1 MKYIIIIILGLV
13 PLFSNAQVAELFGGR
28 LQFSL
33 DSTLTGSENLF
44 VRGIYKHPRNNY
56 NADSIQVGDIVVD
69 CDCNVFTVDSIY
81 SVSSNVIDFR
91 AAPQDTSV
99 NDIRSCTGGI
109 MRAHSPPIGNNGA
122 YSFPANM
129 PPEILDCYLNYLSQ
143 TIGVNDM
150 YITNDTLY
158 VVDGFDTFLVELNS
172 IDLTFDG
179 NRNILRVPEAG
190 DNLGTTTVIEW
201 LEWWYFTAP
210 TITLGSLTS
219 PKEVGTVTQYILSG
233 ATTNAGGATLSNGM
247 LRVTSPSTDT
257 LLAFGTATSYAD
269 TITFEPQQDSTG
281 QFKSF
286 SFTFAAKQNWVFG
299 SESGTATSSS
309 RTITAVYP
317 VLYGMSS
324 TDFTSSGDP
333 YTSFSSSKLIEA
345 EGNKQVSFT
354 GSGFIYYLVPKTW
367 GDYTLSIILDHNGF
381 NVTPSFTAYDIDI
394 SSTGLTNDWT
404 TVAYKM
410 YKLDTTTITSNY
422 EYTFTR

>member
-1 MKYIIIIILGLV
+1 MKYILLFLLGLI
-13 PLFSNAQVAELFGGR
+13 PFLGMSQAIERFGARLIITDAQLIGGSDD
-28 LQFSL
+28 FYI
-33 DSTLTGSENLF
+33 DGTL
-44 VRGIYKHPRNNY
+44 RHPRATY
-56 NADSIQVGDIVVD
+56 VGDSVQVNDIIVD
-69 CDCNVFTVDSIY
+69 ADCNVFTVDSIL
-81 SVSSNVIDFR
+81 SVISNFITVR
-91 AAPQDTSV
+91 VTPADTTV
-99 NDIRSCTGGI
+99 NTVREATGGI
-109 MRAHSPPIGNNGA
+109 LRAHAPPEGNNGA
-122 YSFPANM
+122 YTFPANM
-129 PPEILDCYLNYLSQ
+129 PIEILDCYMNYFSQ
-143 TIGVNDM
+143 TVGVNNV
-150 YITNDTLY
+150 YITDDTLY
-158 VVDGFDTFLVELNS
+158 VIDGFDTFAVELNS

-190 DNLGTTTVIEW
+190 DNLGTTTVTEW

-210 TITLGSLTS
+210 TITLGSLSS

-233 ATTNAGGATLSNGM
+233 ATTNAGGAILSNGM

-333 YTSFSSSKLIEA
+333 YTTITKIVEA
-345 EGNKQVSFT
+345 EGNKSVSFT